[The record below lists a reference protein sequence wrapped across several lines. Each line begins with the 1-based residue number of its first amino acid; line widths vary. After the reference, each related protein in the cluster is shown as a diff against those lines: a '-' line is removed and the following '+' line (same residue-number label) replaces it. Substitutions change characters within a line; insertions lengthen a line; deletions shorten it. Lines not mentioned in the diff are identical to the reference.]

1 MKKTSEI
8 KLKKTALILIS
19 TMMMAWGISL
29 FLESKLGSD
38 PLSVWSDGLGNRLN
52 IAVGNANLIHN
63 LVLLALV
70 LIFARRFVKWGTA
83 INAVTLGLFMNL
95 FGPWITQIVGA
106 EPSMPTRVIM
116 LLVGQATLCF
126 GVAINLTTK
135 FGFTVAE
142 GLIVHMSEKFKVRYR
157 TVKMLFD
164 FTHTLGGVLLGGVFG
179 IGSVIAVLTGGPLV
193 SFFRAHGA
201 ENVVGLFKV
210 PEMD

>member
-1 MKKTSEI
+1 MKKTNEI
-8 KLKKTALILIS
+8 KLKKTALIILS
-19 TMMMAWGISL
+19 TMMMAFGISL

-38 PLSVWSDGLGNRLN
+38 PLSVWSDGLGNSLN

-70 LIFARRFVKWGTA
+70 LIFARHFVKWGTA
-83 INAVTLGLFMNL
+83 INAVTLGLLMNL
-95 FGPWITQIVGA
+95 FGPWILQIVGSD
-106 EPSMPTRVIM
+106 PSMTVRVIM
-116 LLVGQATLCF
+116 LLVGQTTLCF

-142 GLIVHMSEKFKVRYR
+142 GLIVQMSEKFKVKYR

-164 FTHTLGGVLLGGVFG
+164 FTHTVGGVLLGGVFG

-193 SFFRAHGA
+193 TFFREYGA

>member
-1 MKKTSEI
+1 MKKTNEI
-8 KLKKTALILIS
+8 MLKKTAIILVS
-19 TMMMAWGISL
+19 TMLMALGISL

-52 IAVGNANLIHN
+52 IAVGNANFIHN

-83 INAVTLGLFMNL
+83 INALTLGLFMNL
-95 FGPWITQIVGA
+95 FGPWILQVVGS
-106 EPSMPTRVIM
+106 EPAMWVRVIM

-126 GVAINLTTK
+126 GVAINLNAK
-135 FGFTVAE
+135 FGFTVSE
-142 GLIVHMSEKFKVRYR
+142 GLVVQMSEKFNVKYR

-179 IGSVIAVLTGGPLV
+179 IGSVIAVLTGGPLI
-193 SFFRAHGA
+193 SFLREHGA
-201 ENVVGLFKV
+201 KQLVGLFKV
-210 PEMD
+210 PDRE